1 MRSLHKSAPLKLIH
15 VFLNAPFL
23 NPFRQSKNKVFQ
35 DTDMPTRISI
45 ENFDLCTYLILRK
58 FNEVIDK
65 CKFPEIMERVNA
77 TPVYKKDSRNDEI
90 NYSSVSRCLNYLKI
104 MKNACLVKRIDNI
117 LPKY

>member
-65 CKFPEIMERVNA
+65 CKFPEIMECVNA
-77 TPVYKKDSRNDEI
+77 TPVYKKDSRNDEV